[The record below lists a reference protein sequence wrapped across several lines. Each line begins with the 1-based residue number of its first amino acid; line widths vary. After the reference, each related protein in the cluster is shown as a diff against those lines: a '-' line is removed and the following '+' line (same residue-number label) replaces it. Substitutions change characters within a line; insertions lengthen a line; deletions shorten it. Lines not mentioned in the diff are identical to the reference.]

1 MKVFNSLTNK
11 KEELTP
17 LKDGQVSMYVCGP
30 TVYNYVHIGNTR
42 PMITFDLLR
51 RTLEYLGEKV
61 IYVSNYTDVDDKII
75 KQAKKEGVSEK
86 ELTDKYIKAYEEVRD
101 GLHLLTPSYTPRV
114 TETMDKIIHFIEVL
128 IEKGYAYEKDGDVYF
143 RVTKIPSYGEL
154 SGIKVED
161 LIQGASERTLT
172 EDDKKKESPLDF
184 ALWKKTDE
192 GIQFDSPWSKGRP
205 GWHTECV
212 VMINDIF
219 EEGHIDIHAGGH
231 DLKFPHHENEMA
243 QSVAYSGH
251 HIADTWMH
259 NQMININGEKMSK
272 SLGNVLWAKDLL
284 NELGCNVYKWLML
297 STHYRNPLNF
307 TDEVLNNVKKEVAK
321 VENVVKSASLYL
333 AVNHVEKEEAR
344 KETVDHMVMALA
356 DDLNSSLALT
366 EILDQVKVLNQ
377 VMRTREKDNAAIAK
391 EYATLMKMTDVMGF
405 AFKGVELSEEDIDLY
420 NKWNAYKK
428 EKNFE
433 EADRVRGLLIE
444 RGIL

>member
-154 SGIKVED
+154 SGIKVDD

-377 VMRTREKDNAAIAK
+377 VMRTRKKDNAAIAK

-420 NKWNAYKK
+420 NEWNAYKK

>member
-172 EDDKKKESPLDF
+172 EDDKKKESSLDF

-420 NKWNAYKK
+420 NEWNAYKK